1 MPVCANAEP
10 LGLRR
15 FGVLLYMMLCGLCGA
30 VPIVAY
36 GSGFKVSSVQA
47 HLTGSTLQL
56 SGNVELGLTPEVEEA
71 IGTGIPIKLVFDVQL
86 YRARPFLWDAKMASW
101 KFSRE
106 LRYHA
111 LAGQYLINASA
122 DAPVARESFATLGDA
137 LVQLGTFDNLTF
149 IATST
154 LPSDAAYHVQV
165 RASLDVE
172 ALPALLRP
180 VAYTS
185 RAWDL
190 NSGWTTWSVQR

>member
-1 MPVCANAEP
+1 MPVCVNAEP
-10 LGLRR
+10 LGRR
-15 FGVLLYMMLCGLCGA
+15 WFGVLLYMMALGLCGVVPA
-30 VPIVAY
+30 VTYA
-36 GSGFKVSSVQA
+36 SGFKVSSVQA
-47 HLTGSTLQL
+47 RLTGPALQL

-71 IGTGIPIKLVFDVQL
+71 IGTGIPIKLVFDVRL
-86 YRARPFLWDAKMASW
+86 YRARPFLWDTKMASW

-137 LVQLGTFDNLTF
+137 LAQLGTLDGLTF
-149 IATST
+149 VATT
-154 LPSDAAYHVQV
+154 PLPRDADYEVRV

>member
-1 MPVCANAEP
+1 MPVCANANP
-10 LGLRR
+10 PARR
-15 FGVLLYMMLCGLCGA
+15 WFGVLLYMVVCGVIPA
-30 VPIVAY
+30 VAF

-47 HLTGSTLQL
+47 HLTGPALQL

-71 IGTGIPIKLVFDVQL
+71 IGTGIPIKLVFDVRL
-86 YRARPFLWDAKMASW
+86 YRVRPFLWDAKMASW

-111 LAGQYLINASA
+111 LAGQYLINASE
-122 DAPVARESFATLGDA
+122 DAPVTRESFATLSDA
-137 LVQLGTFDNLTF
+137 LVQLGTLDNLTF
-149 IATST
+149 VATT
-154 LPSDAAYHVQV
+154 PLPHDADYEVRV

-190 NSGWTTWSVQR
+190 NSGWTEWSVQR